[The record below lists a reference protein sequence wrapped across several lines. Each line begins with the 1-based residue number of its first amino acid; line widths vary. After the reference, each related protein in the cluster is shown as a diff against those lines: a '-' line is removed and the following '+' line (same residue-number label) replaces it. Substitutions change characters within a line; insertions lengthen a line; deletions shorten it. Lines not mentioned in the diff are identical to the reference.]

1 MKPTKSNLIGL
12 QKRLVFAVRGETFL
26 EYRREQLVFQIKRL
40 GKEYLEIRKNFID
53 LFKQSLIKLNQTYE
67 EMGKNGVV
75 LISKL
80 SRIQYKPMID
90 IQYQKKVGIVV
101 PKINYEF
108 FQEEKLP
115 AYTFEDTSHF
125 LDDLII
131 LLKEFFKEMIK
142 FTEIE
147 DLLLKHAVSFKKV
160 NRRINGLKN
169 MIIPKMKTDIKQI
182 KEILEEIERENYVRL
197 KKTKDLIISQGKT
210 T

>member
-1 MKPTKSNLIGL
+1 MIGL

-40 GKEYLEIRKNFID
+40 WKEYLEIRSNFIA

-67 EMGKNGVV
+67 EMGKNGVI

-80 SRIQYKPMID
+80 SRIQYKPMVD
-90 IQYQKKVGIVV
+90 IQYQKKAGIVV
-101 PKINYEF
+101 PRINYEL

-115 AYTFEDTSHF
+115 AYTFEGTSHF

-131 LLKEFFKEMIK
+131 LLKGFFKAMIE
-142 FTEIE
+142 FSEIE
-147 DLLLKHAVSFKKV
+147 DLILKHAISFKKV

-169 MIIPKMKTDIKQI
+169 MIIPKLRMNIKQI
-182 KEILEEIERENYVRL
+182 REILEEIERENYVRL
-197 KKTKDLIISQGKT
+197 KKTKDLIISKEKT